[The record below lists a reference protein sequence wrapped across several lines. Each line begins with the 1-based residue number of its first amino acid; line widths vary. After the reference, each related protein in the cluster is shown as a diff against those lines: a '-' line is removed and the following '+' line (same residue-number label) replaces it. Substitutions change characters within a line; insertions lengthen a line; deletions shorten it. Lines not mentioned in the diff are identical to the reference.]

1 MLTTTSVIPEI
12 KDYTIKDLNTEVL
25 VTNEKMETVIKM
37 TITFRV
43 DYRSAKTE
51 YRESKRLCTKQL
63 QGCDCV
69 TFISL
74 RPPLFQRK

>member
-1 MLTTTSVIPEI
+1 MLTATSVIPEI

-25 VTNEKMETVIKM
+25 VTNEQMETVAKL

-51 YRESKRLCTKQL
+51 
-63 QGCDCV
+63 
-69 TFISL
+69 
-74 RPPLFQRK
+74 